1 MYPQRTFLVNR
12 LKERRKEIESL
23 LAKAPIDKEIYI
35 GWGLKDLLA
44 HMSGWDD
51 VVIEAL
57 HAHKNNEAV
66 STRVTT
72 GIDAYNAKTVTTRKS
87 LTLGQVKKEWKTT
100 RENLV
105 QALDDLP
112 DEKFNQPLT
121 FPWGEKGTVA
131 YLIEIFVE
139 HEEFHGKHLEEW
151 LKNPDQPLG
160 EH

>member
-12 LKERRKEIESL
+12 LKERRQEIESL
-23 LAKAPIDKEIYI
+23 LAKAPKDKEIYT

-57 HAHKNNEAV
+57 HAHTKNEAV
-66 STRVTT
+66 STSVTT
-72 GIDAYNAKTVTTRKS
+72 GIDTFNAKSVTPRNS
-87 LTLGQVKKEWKTT
+87 LTFRQVKKEWKTT

-139 HEEFHGKHLEEW
+139 HEEIHGKHLKEW
-151 LKNPDQPLG
+151 LKNPDQPIG